1 MWKGSHNYKAP
12 QPFLIGC
19 CHHTHFVVTHH
30 TRILLSMHIIDQLT
44 NRSLSML
51 ILMSRAI
58 IDREVC
64 LASSI
69 DYFCTFGYVPLTGS
83 TDINITE
90 AKKCIIETALH

>member
-1 MWKGSHNYKAP
+1 
-12 QPFLIGC
+12 
-19 CHHTHFVVTHH
+19 
-30 TRILLSMHIIDQLT
+30 
-44 NRSLSML
+44 ML

-90 AKKCIIETALH
+90 AKKMHNRNCATLIVQYKINKNNSKFSKFLLVYMYILTHL